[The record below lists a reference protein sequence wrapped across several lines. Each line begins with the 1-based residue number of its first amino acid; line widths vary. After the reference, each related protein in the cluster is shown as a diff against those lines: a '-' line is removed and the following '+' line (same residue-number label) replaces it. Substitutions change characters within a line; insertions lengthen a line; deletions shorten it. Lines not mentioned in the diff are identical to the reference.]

1 MEIAIVQ
8 SGTPEYQEARTFAQ
22 HAYRK
27 AYGAT
32 TAPSPDRFVTV
43 REAPGGPVAACA
55 GLTGPGSRG
64 FFSENYLGVPVER
77 VLASV
82 VEAAPERDEVVEVG
96 PLAGSGGAGG
106 ELIRLLPIIAW
117 CQGKRFI
124 LATVTDKVERS
135 MAGAGVPFLPL
146 RQATTHWMDEVT
158 RADWGTYYDRSPTT
172 GVVPLDSIGRLI
184 NSLTGRYNFV
194 ELAVR
199 TLVGTAQEV
208 SGAHA

>member
-1 MEIAIVQ
+1 MEIAIAE
-8 SGTPEYQEARTFAQ
+8 SGTPEWYEARTFAQ
-22 HAYRK
+22 ESYRTV
-27 AYGAT
+27 YGAT

-43 REAPGGPVAACA
+43 RASARRPIVACA
-55 GLTGPGSRG
+55 GLSGPRPDG
-64 FFSENYLGVPVER
+64 FFSENYLGRPVER
-77 VLASV
+77 ALAPVTDV
-82 VEAAPERDEVVEVG
+82 VPDRGEIVEVG

-124 LATVTDKVERS
+124 LATVTDRVEQAMDR
-135 MAGAGVPFLPL
+135 AGVPFLPL
-146 RQATTHWMDEVT
+146 ETADPDWMDEAT
-158 RADWGTYYDRSPTT
+158 RRRWGTYYDRSPAT

-199 TLVGTAQEV
+199 TLVGTPQEV

>member
-1 MEIAIVQ
+1 MEIAIAE
-8 SGTPEYQEARTFAQ
+8 SGTSEYHEARTFAQ
-22 HAYRK
+22 NSYRK

-32 TAPSPDRFVTV
+32 TAPRPDRFVTV
-43 REAPGGPVAACA
+43 REAAGGPIVACA
-55 GLTGPGSRG
+55 GLTGPRPEG
-64 FFSENYLGVPVER
+64 FFSENYLGEPVER

-82 VEAAPERDEVVEVG
+82 VDLAPERGEVVEVG
-96 PLAGSGGAGG
+96 PLAGAGGAGG

-135 MAGAGVPFLPL
+135 MAGAGVPFMPL
-146 RQATTHWMDEVT
+146 RQATTDWMDAT
-158 RADWGTYYDRSPTT
+158 ARSSWGTYYDRSPIT
-172 GVVPLDSIGRLI
+172 GVVPLDSIGHLI

>member
-1 MEIAIVQ
+1 MEIAIAQ
-8 SGTPEYQEARTFAQ
+8 SGTSEWYEARTFAQ
-22 HAYRK
+22 HSYRK

-32 TAPSPDRFVTV
+32 TEPGPDRFVTV
-43 REAPGGPVAACA
+43 REAAGGPIAACA
-55 GLTGPGSRG
+55 GLTGPGPGG
-64 FFSENYLGVPVER
+64 FFSENYLGGPVEQ
-77 VLASV
+77 VLATV
-82 VEAAPERDEVVEVG
+82 VETAPERSEVVEVG

-135 MAGAGVPFLPL
+135 MAAAGVPFLPL
-146 RQATTHWMDEVT
+146 RQATTHWMDDAR
-158 RADWGTYYDRSPTT
+158 RAAWGTYYDRSPNT
-172 GVVPLDSIGRLI
+172 GVVPLDSIGGLI
-184 NSLTGRYNFV
+184 DSLTGRYNFV

>member
-1 MEIAIVQ
+1 MEIAIAE
-8 SGTPEYQEARTFAQ
+8 SGTSEWFEARTFAQ
-22 HAYRK
+22 NSYRK
-27 AYGAT
+27 VYGAT
-32 TAPSPDRFVTV
+32 TEPRPHRFVTV
-43 REAPGGPVAACA
+43 RERAGGPIVACA
-55 GLTGPGSRG
+55 GLTGPRPEG
-64 FFSENYLGVPVER
+64 FFSENYLGDAVER

-82 VEAAPERDEVVEVG
+82 VEVAPERDEVVEVG
-96 PLAGSGGAGG
+96 PLAGAGGAGG
-106 ELIRLLPIIAW
+106 ELIRLLPVIAW

-135 MAGAGVPFLPL
+135 MTGAGVPFLPL
-146 RQATTHWMDEVT
+146 RQATTDWMDDAE
-158 RADWGTYYDRSPTT
+158 RAAWGTYYDRSPTT